1 VIRVTN
7 RVARERRLVR
17 ESLISVEHPMSLPL
31 SDDAVTAQPGIPLA
45 PLGGVLDS
53 LDQGIVLLT
62 SDSYPC
68 FTNSAAERIL
78 SADAERGDIAR
89 EMRSV
94 SRAAL
99 LDRGGQPAEVEV
111 ATRAGRYR
119 MRARILAQRIREI
132 RTRTVLV
139 TIERAAAHLPSQACL
154 MRRFGMT
161 AREAD
166 VALLLARGK
175 RNTAIAEELLISTH
189 TARHH
194 TESVLAKLSV
204 HTRAEVSRAIVDGFE
219 TRNAQE
225 R

>member
-1 VIRVTN
+1 VFAFV
-7 RVARERRLVR
+7 RERFTPNDL
-17 ESLISVEHPMSLPL
+17 MSLPIR
-31 SDDAVTAQPGIPLA
+31 DDAAPMQPGIPLA
-45 PLGGVLDS
+45 PLAGVLDNI
-53 LDQGIVLLT
+53 DQGIVLLA

-99 LDRGGQPAEVEV
+99 TDRRGQAAEVEV
-111 ATRAGRYR
+111 ATREGRYR
-119 MRARILAQRIREI
+119 MRARILVERIREI
-132 RTRTVLV
+132 RTRAVLV
-139 TIERAAAHLPSQACL
+139 TIERAAAHLPSRPCL
-154 MRRFGMT
+154 MQRFGMT

-175 RNTAIAEELLISTH
+175 RNTAIAEELMISTH

-194 TESVLAKLSV
+194 TESVLSKLSL

-219 TRNAQE
+219 TKGARE

>member
-1 VIRVTN
+1 M
-7 RVARERRLVR
+7 
-17 ESLISVEHPMSLPL
+17 SVPL
-31 SDDAVTAQPGIPLA
+31 RDDAVTAQAGIPLA
-45 PLGGVLDS
+45 PLGGVLDTI
-53 LDQGIVLLT
+53 DQGIVLLA

-78 SADAERGDIAR
+78 TADAERGDLAR
-89 EMRSV
+89 ELRSV

-99 LDRGGQPAEVEV
+99 TDRGGQAAEVEV
-111 ATRAGRYR
+111 ATREGRYR
-119 MRARILAQRIREI
+119 MRARILPQKIREI
-132 RTRTVLV
+132 RNRAVLV
-139 TIERAAAHLPSQACL
+139 TIERAAAHLPSLACL

-175 RNTAIAEELLISTH
+175 RNTAIAEELTISTH

-194 TESVLAKLSV
+194 TESVLSKLSV
-204 HTRAEVSRAIVDGFE
+204 HTRAEVARAIVDGFE
-219 TRNAQE
+219 TKSARE

>member
-1 VIRVTN
+1 
-7 RVARERRLVR
+7 
-17 ESLISVEHPMSLPL
+17 MSLPL

-53 LDQGIVLLT
+53 LDQGIVLLA

>member
-1 VIRVTN
+1 
-7 RVARERRLVR
+7 
-17 ESLISVEHPMSLPL
+17 MSLPIG
-31 SDDAVTAQPGIPLA
+31 DDAVMAQTGIPLV
-45 PLGGVLDS
+45 PLGGVLDNI
-53 LDQGIVLLT
+53 DQGIVLLA

-78 SADAERGDIAR
+78 TADAERGDIAR

-94 SRAAL
+94 SRAVLA
-99 LDRGGQPAEVEV
+99 DRRAEAAEVEV
-111 ATRAGRYR
+111 ATREGRYR
-119 MRARILAQRIREI
+119 MRARILSQKIREI
-132 RTRTVLV
+132 RHRAVLV
-139 TIERAAAHLPSQACL
+139 TIERAAAHLPSCACL
-154 MRRFGMT
+154 MQRFGMT

-175 RNTAIAEELLISTH
+175 RNTAIAEELMISTH

-194 TESVLAKLSV
+194 TESVLSKLSV

-219 TRNAQE
+219 TKITSE